1 MKISQE
7 DGILIFFKISV
18 KAVWCTKA
26 VAWISR
32 LGLEAWK
39 NRQSAKKNPQDGYS
53 CPASCGNQ
61 AAVYRFRRLA
71 VEDLMLSQEDK
82 PKKHRSAHEISCE
95 TSILCSSV
103 HRIIH
108 LDGVISSSNAS
119 NDVVL
124 SCCLKPIASP
134 VSLADKQSYRLQ

>member
-7 DGILIFFKISV
+7 DGILIFLKISV

-119 NDVVL
+119 KFKRRRAQLL
-124 SCCLKPIASP
+124 SEANRIS
-134 VSLADKQSYRLQ
+134 RLTRW

>member
-7 DGILIFFKISV
+7 DGILIFLKISV

>member
-7 DGILIFFKISV
+7 DGILIFLKISV

-103 HRIIH
+103 HRITH
-108 LDGVISSSNAS
+108 HNLQLKWFKR
-119 NDVVL
+119 DVVL
-124 SCCLKPIASP
+124 SCCLKPIA
-134 VSLADKQSYRLQ
+134 YLQFLSSSINLVIVLF